1 MATLLYKSVPGESA
15 GDALRDADPG
25 WSALPA
31 RRLTATARNI
41 GLVLGGQ
48 AGLSASRF
56 AALLLV
62 SHWVAPARFDEC
74 AIYASSS
81 LVVGNLCELGIN
93 ISCLKFAAGATGP
106 DWLRTVSRFL
116 LLRLALTAGV
126 IAAVFLLA
134 PLASAKLLR
143 HPEYATALRLACGS
157 AAVASVSSFT
167 LALLQSRLE
176 FARMARLTAAAAVLQ
191 ILPVL
196 LVLRFGWPGMAS
208 LFAGDVLS
216 RLWIVAVNLSL
227 LTAVLA
233 ATRQPGARPAWKPIA
248 VFANWITMSTV
259 IGSLYSYIPSI
270 ALSRWAAAS
279 ALGIYSLGMS
289 LSGGFGLLINTTS
302 TVLLPEAVA
311 ATTLERRRSY
321 LRSYLPGAALLA
333 VALLV
338 PTWLGGPLAAHLFP
352 TAMRGAVRVF
362 QLLATAHIALLVANP
377 VQFLLYGAGRPE
389 WCTASDA
396 LITLLF
402 GAMAV
407 WLAPAYGAVGV
418 AWALLIAQ
426 TGIKAAL
433 ATGLGT
439 AGWGLGTR

>member
-1 MATLLYKSVPGESA
+1 VC
-15 GDALRDADPG
+15 DADRGPHQ
-25 WSALPA
+25 
-31 RRLTATARNI
+31 RLGTTARNI

-157 AAVASVSSFT
+157 AAVASVSSFS
-167 LALLQSRLE
+167 LVLLQSRLE
-176 FARMARLTAAAAVLQ
+176 FARMARLSASAAILQ

-196 LVLRFGWPGMAS
+196 LVLQFGWPGVAS

-216 RLWIVAVNLSL
+216 RLWIVAANCSL
-227 LTAVLA
+227 LAAVLA
-233 ATRQPGARPAWKPIA
+233 AARQPGERPAWKPIA
-248 VFANWITMSTV
+248 VFANWITLSTV

-279 ALGIYSLGMS
+279 AIGTYSLGMS

-311 ATTLERRRSY
+311 ATTVERRRSY
-321 LRSYLPGAALLA
+321 FRSYVPGAALLG

-352 TAMRGAVRVF
+352 TAMSDAVRVF

-407 WLAPAYGAVGV
+407 WLAPAYGAIGV

-439 AGWGLGTR
+439 AGWGLGAR